1 MRGPLWRLIPDTHE
15 AGSGARRKEE
25 RVRRRTL
32 LAGAALVAVPL
43 LMMRAGAPR
52 EAALAF
58 AEIPGL
64 PGFRFLDGGSVSA
77 PLRDPF
83 AGLRAPGDP
92 PQPEPLARDELCAA
106 LFGPEPLPPGTVPV
120 ASFSDYYCPYCRDLT
135 VRLAA
140 RADPALRLTW
150 HELPLLGDASE
161 AAARAALAADLQGAY
176 AAFQARLLRATF
188 QPTDAYLADL
198 AVSLGL
204 DRAAPPCRC
213 ARRGRRPPPRRLCP
227 RGGDAWH
234 RCHPG
239 SRRRTHAR
247 PQAPSPT
254 TASTPSSPSS
264 ARKGLHPADPRMR

>member
-92 PQPEPLARDELCAA
+92 PPPEPLARGALCAA

-198 AVSLGL
+198 GVSLSL
-204 DRAAPPCRC
+204 DVPRLLADVRGEAVARRLAASARAAATFGIAATPALVVGRTLVSGAISDDRLDALIALERAEGSPPC
-213 ARRGRRPPPRRLCP
+213 
-227 RGGDAWH
+227 
-234 RCHPG
+234 
-239 SRRRTHAR
+239 
-247 PQAPSPT
+247 
-254 TASTPSSPSS
+254 
-264 ARKGLHPADPRMR
+264 